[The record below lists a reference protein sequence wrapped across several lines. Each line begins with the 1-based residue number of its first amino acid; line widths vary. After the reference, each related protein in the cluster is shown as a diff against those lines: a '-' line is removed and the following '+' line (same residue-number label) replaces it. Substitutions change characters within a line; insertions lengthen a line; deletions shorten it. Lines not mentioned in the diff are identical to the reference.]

1 MNMSIIDSSLLAL
14 LILIATFISCRLLLI
29 IVNYISRLGIEYSEK
44 KSAKYQR
51 ILINII
57 TDRNI
62 KMRNQ

>member
-1 MNMSIIDSSLLAL
+1 MSIIDSSLLAL